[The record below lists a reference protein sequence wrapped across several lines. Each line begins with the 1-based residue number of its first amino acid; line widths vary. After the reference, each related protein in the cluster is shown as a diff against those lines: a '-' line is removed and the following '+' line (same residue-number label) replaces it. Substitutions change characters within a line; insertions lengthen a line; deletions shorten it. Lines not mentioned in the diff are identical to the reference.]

1 MSETCVFCKIA
12 KGEIPSQ
19 IVYEDD
25 RVVAFYDINP
35 QTPVHV
41 LVIPRHH
48 YASLDSFTL
57 DDRDMAGYL
66 LERTAH
72 VARELGLVENG
83 YRVSTNVGAFGG
95 QEVFHIHV
103 HILGGRPIGPLASR
117 R

>member
-1 MSETCVFCKIA
+1 MSESCIFCKIA
-12 KGEIPSQ
+12 RKEIPSQ

-25 RVVAFYDINP
+25 WVVAFYDINP
-35 QTPVHV
+35 QVPVHL
-41 LVIPRHH
+41 LVIPRKH
-48 YASLDSFTL
+48 YASLDSFTEA
-57 DDRDMAGYL
+57 DREMAGHL

-72 VARELGLVENG
+72 VARELGLAESG
-83 YRVSTNVGAFGG
+83 YRVSINTGTHGG

>member
-1 MSETCVFCKIA
+1 MSENCVFCKIA
-12 KGEIPSQ
+12 KGEIPSRN
-19 IVYEDD
+19 VYEDD

-35 QTPVHV
+35 QAPVHV
-41 LVIPRHH
+41 LVIPRRHID
-48 YASLDSFTL
+48 SLDGFTV
-57 DDRDMAGYL
+57 DDRDLAGYL

-72 VARELGLVENG
+72 VARELRLAEPG
-83 YRVSTNVGAFGG
+83 YRISINTGAHGG